1 MKKPLL
7 SALSFSV
14 ALSGLAMFS
23 GVAPA
28 GAVKESDCGGYMDRN
43 RTACFEVYNATEG
56 FYAPGEV
63 DREHGIKFEKGEWIH
78 ESGWVV
84 KGPGGHV
91 KDIRTIPAAAGFDTS
106 RGPVDSV
113 VMSQTKY
120 ADTATGAWG
129 TYDFTPVDRTLASHG
144 PLRFLVGIGYSASDE
159 LNCNGTNPYID
170 CGLPTSNYGGNAA
183 RFDMRITNRPVIVR
197 VVNHLENHLIF
208 RGPLGSS
215 GFLQSHVGSSSVL
228 DVAAAYNRD
237 PGETTIGGYAKA
249 HSEMTLTID
258 YRVGDL
264 APHSQLTDEYKG
276 TTLQVRIHRQAD
288 GSLKSKCDIGT
299 RTSSTTLKCEVLGE
313 TNAESGI
320 ILATVNIG

>member
-1 MKKPLL
+1 M
-7 SALSFSV
+7 
-14 ALSGLAMFS
+14 
-23 GVAPA
+23 
-28 GAVKESDCGGYMDRN
+28 
-43 RTACFEVYNATEG
+43 
-56 FYAPGEV
+56 
-63 DREHGIKFEKGEWIH
+63 
-78 ESGWVV
+78 
-84 KGPGGHV
+84 
-91 KDIRTIPAAAGFDTS
+91 
-106 RGPVDSV
+106 
-113 VMSQTKY
+113 
-120 ADTATGAWG
+120 
-129 TYDFTPVDRTLASHG
+129 
-144 PLRFLVGIGYSASDE
+144 
-159 LNCNGTNPYID
+159 
-170 CGLPTSNYGGNAA
+170 
-183 RFDMRITNRPVIVR
+183 IVR
-197 VVNHLENHLIF
+197 VVSHLENHLIF

-276 TTLQVRIHRQAD
+276 TTLQVRIHHKAD
-288 GSLKSKCDIGT
+288 GSLQSKCDIGA